1 MPRERRE
8 SRESTASTA
17 EFAQEGTQLYP
28 RNTVRSPSLYCEVRE
43 RERTSEVP
51 GRRERPQAGASSTA
65 HPPRCLQ
72 GELYSTNRLNSG
84 LGGEKTLRP
93 QLVAENQKSR

>member
-28 RNTVRSPSLYCEVRE
+28 GNTVRSPPCCCEVRE
-43 RERTSEVP
+43 REWTSEVLA
-51 GRRERPQAGASSTA
+51 RRKRPRAGASSTA
-65 HPPRCLQ
+65 HPPRYLR
-72 GELYSTNRLNSG
+72 GELYSSNPLNSG
-84 LGGEKTLRP
+84 LGGGKRFGD
-93 QLVAENQKSR
+93 N